1 LSISSYFRTADE
13 AEEYDFWDSNL
24 GLKAAFGL
32 IAEVAVLSIPKVRFL
47 SALFLKLPCP
57 MRLSVL
63 ISREVDWLDM
73 DILAENWLTGL

>member
-24 GLKAAFGL
+24 GLKTAFELINKVAA
-32 IAEVAVLSIPKVRFL
+32 LSTPKKCFL
-47 SALFLKLPCP
+47 SDDFLKLPCP

-63 ISREVDWLDM
+63 NSREVDWLDM

>member
-1 LSISSYFRTADE
+1 MTFGIPGRCFKTAFE
-13 AEEYDFWDSNL
+13 
-24 GLKAAFGL
+24 L

-63 ISREVDWLDM
+63 NSREAVE
-73 DILAENWLTGL
+73 II

>member
-24 GLKAAFGL
+24 GLKTTFGL
-32 IAEVAVLSIPKVRFL
+32 IAEIAVLSMPKVRFL

-63 ISREVDWLDM
+63 NSREAVEM
-73 DILAENWLTGL
+73 I